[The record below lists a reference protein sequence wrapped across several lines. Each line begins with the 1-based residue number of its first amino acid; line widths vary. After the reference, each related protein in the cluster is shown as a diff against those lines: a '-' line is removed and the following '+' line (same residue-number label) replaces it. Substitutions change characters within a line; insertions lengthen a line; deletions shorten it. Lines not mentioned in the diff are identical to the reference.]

1 MTPHSFEVRI
11 YYEDTDF
18 SGAVYH
24 ANHLRF
30 FERAR
35 EHMLG
40 QDELVRL
47 WNVEHKG
54 FVVYK
59 ASLAFKEAA
68 VFGDVLDV
76 RSTARFES
84 AVRIAFHQR
93 AYRARDNKL
102 LVEGQV
108 EMVCIDA
115 QRKVVPIPFSGR
127 DFPWLSSNGG

>member
-1 MTPHSFEVRI
+1 MNVHIFDVRI

-40 QDELVRL
+40 PEELVRL
-47 WNVEHKG
+47 WNDEKKG

-59 ASLAFKEAA
+59 ASLTYKEAA
-68 VFGDVLDV
+68 VFGDVLEV
-76 RSTARFES
+76 RSTARIES
-84 AVRIAFHQR
+84 DVRVSFKQR
-93 AYRARDNKL
+93 AHRKSDGKL
-102 LVEGQV
+102 LVDGDV
-108 EMVCIDA
+108 EMVCIDGN
-115 QRKVVPIPFSGR
+115 RNVVSLPLGSR
-127 DFPWLSSNGG
+127 QQPWLTVG